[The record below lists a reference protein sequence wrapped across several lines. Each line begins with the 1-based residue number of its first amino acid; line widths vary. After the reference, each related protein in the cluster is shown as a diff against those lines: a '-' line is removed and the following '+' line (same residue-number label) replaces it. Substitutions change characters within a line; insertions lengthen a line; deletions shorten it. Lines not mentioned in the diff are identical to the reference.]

1 MKAFLIALLTALV
14 IGFNLPPAA
23 PASAAPE
30 STGSHILQP
39 CGPQGDVSG

>member
-1 MKAFLIALLTALV
+1 MKACLIALLTALV
-14 IGFNLPPAA
+14 IALNLLPAA
-23 PASAAPE
+23 PALAAPT